1 MSNNH
6 TYCKSRL
13 DGVSSMFKSLLSLFK
28 KSDAKPP
35 QAARK
40 ASAPKSKPKVAPTR
54 IGELGEHKINI
65 QLDQLPKE
73 CKSLSDLLLPNPKSR
88 TGYAQIDHVVISPY
102 CVFVIETKN
111 YNGEIKGGRTD
122 QQWSVSNRYKMYNP
136 LKQNF
141 GHIKAVESLLKGIPK
156 VKFVSIISFT
166 MRCRFS
172 IDPELRQ
179 IKSDELVIYD
189 VELSE
194 FISRKLLRLKS
205 ESPEQLFSQVQVQSI
220 YDQLTQA
227 NITDSEIRKL
237 HVEKITSTTKKR

>member
-1 MSNNH
+1 
-6 TYCKSRL
+6 
-13 DGVSSMFKSLLSLFK
+13 MFKALLSLFK
-28 KSDAKPP
+28 KSDTKPP
-35 QAARK
+35 QAVRK
-40 ASAPKSKPKVAPTR
+40 AQTPKSKPRVASTR

-73 CKSLSDLLLPNPKSR
+73 CKSLSDLMLPNPKSL
-88 TGYAQIDHVVISPY
+88 TGYTQIDHIVISPY
-102 CVFVIETKN
+102 CIFVIETKN

-136 LKQNF
+136 LKQNY
-141 GHIKAVESLLKGIPK
+141 GHIKAVESLTKSIPK

-179 IKSDELVIYD
+179 IQSNELVIYD
-189 VELSE
+189 IELSE

-205 ESPEQLFSQVQVQSI
+205 ESSEQLLSQAQVQSI
-220 YDQLTQA
+220 YDQLIQA
-227 NITDSEIRKL
+227 NSTDSEIHKL
-237 HVEKITSTTKKR
+237 HIEKNTTIRNC

>member
-1 MSNNH
+1 ML
-6 TYCKSRL
+6 KA
-13 DGVSSMFKSLLSLFK
+13 LLSLFK
-28 KSDAKPP
+28 KSDAKPA
-35 QAARK
+35 QAVK
-40 ASAPKSKPKVAPTR
+40 KIQTPKPKPKVASTR

-73 CKSLSDLLLPNPKSR
+73 CKALSDLMLPNPKSR

-136 LKQNF
+136 LKQNY
-141 GHIKAVESLLKGIPK
+141 GHIKAIESLMKSVAA
-156 VKFVSIISFT
+156 VKFVSMISFT

-172 IDPELRQ
+172 IDPELRK
-179 IKSDELVIYD
+179 IHSDELVVYD

-194 FISRKLLRLKS
+194 FISRKLISLKTGTHVPS
-205 ESPEQLFSQVQVQSI
+205 ISVAQAQTI
-220 YDQLTQA
+220 YDQLVQA
-227 NITDSEIRKL
+227 NITDTEIRML
-237 HVEKITSTTKKR
+237 HVQRIKGIKNY

>member
-1 MSNNH
+1 M
-6 TYCKSRL
+6 L
-13 DGVSSMFKSLLSLFK
+13 FKTLLSFFK
-28 KSDAKPP
+28 KSDTKPP
-35 QAARK
+35 QAVRK
-40 ASAPKSKPKVAPTR
+40 VLTPKSKLKVAATR

-88 TGYAQIDHVVISPY
+88 TGYTQIDHIVISPY
-102 CVFVIETKN
+102 CLFVIETKN

-122 QQWSVSNRYKMYNP
+122 QYWSVSNRYKMYNP
-136 LKQNF
+136 LKQNY

-156 VKFVSIISFT
+156 VKSVSIISFT

-179 IKSDELVIYD
+179 IQSNELVVYD

-194 FISRKLLRLKS
+194 FISRKLLRLKT
-205 ESPEQLFSQVQVQSI
+205 ENPEPLVSQMQIQSI
-220 YDQLTQA
+220 YDQLSQA
-227 NITDSEIRKL
+227 NIKDSEIRNL
-237 HVEKITSTTKKR
+237 HIEKITSTTKKR